1 MRRVVPR
8 APAAPARAPAAP
20 ARAPVCAAEA
30 RPRFTRLARSLA
42 PDSPMTP
49 VFCVVGKQSPN
60 RPAQLRPVVLSEA
73 GMCPDGGQLLTVS
86 QVRVR
91 AKEPDEAC
99 AQATDL
105 ARGAAEEVA
114 GTGQVG
120 AHAGLQADGDRVV
133 THLFNC
139 LDLAYQGWH
148 WAVTVARAS
157 WSKTVTVSESV
168 LLPGPDS
175 ILAPEWVPWRERLR
189 PGDLGVGDLL
199 PASADDERLVP
210 AVSLAGDD
218 GVADLDDLA
227 TIVAGLAEP
236 SAGNPVLAAGLIP
249 PQGRVLSLAG
259 RDDAGMRWY
268 TSEHGPKS
276 PLAHAAPGVCA
287 ECGFFIRLGGA
298 LGAVFG
304 VCANAYAPDDGRV

>member
-1 MRRVVPR
+1 MRRVVAR

-105 ARGAAEEVA
+105 ARGAAQEVA

-168 LLPGPDS
+168 LLPGPDA
-175 ILAPEWVPWRERLR
+175 ILAPDWVPWRERLR
-189 PGDLGVGDLL
+189 PGDLGVGDIL
-199 PASADDERLVP
+199 PAPPDDERLVP
-210 AVSLAGDD
+210 VAALEGDD
-218 GVADLDDLA
+218 GVADWGEATWAAVAFTEPGAGEDLA
-227 TIVAGLAEP
+227 GEGPAGDDVAGEGP
-236 SAGNPVLAAGLIP
+236 AG
-249 PQGRVLSLAG
+249 
-259 RDDAGMRWY
+259 
-268 TSEHGPKS
+268 E
-276 PLAHAAPGVCA
+276 
-287 ECGFFIRLGGA
+287 
-298 LGAVFG
+298 
-304 VCANAYAPDDGRV
+304 